1 MDIGN
6 VEDRIWEERIADALI
21 RRRESIPY
29 AAPSA
34 IYYSYIGP
42 INQDK
47 VHSIVSEIEQ
57 VMIAAEVGKAKVKK
71 TFTILLEGL
80 QNMAIH
86 STSASGMRYVGVD
99 VSAIGE
105 DILIQILGLAD
116 AHAVD
121 KVTRAVSRLNAMDRV
136 EIKAHYLDVMEN
148 GEMSA
153 KGGAGLGLITMVM
166 KSKEGMEV
174 ASQSEYDNLHILVHD
189 LKV

>member
-1 MDIGN
+1 MDNGN
-6 VEDRIWEERIADALI
+6 IEDRIWEERISDVLTL
-21 RRRESIPY
+21 RRESN
-29 AAPSA
+29 PSA
-34 IYYSYIGP
+34 ASATILYSYVGP

-47 VHSIVSEIEQ
+47 VHSLVSEIEE
-57 VMIAAEVGKAKVKK
+57 ILIEAEVGKAKVKK

-86 STSASGMRYVGVD
+86 STAASGTRYVGLE
-99 VSAIGE
+99 VSAFAA
-105 DILIQILGLAD
+105 DINIQILGLAD
-116 AHAVD
+116 ALALD
-121 KVTRAVSRLNAMDRV
+121 KVTQAVSRLNAMERP

-166 KSKEGMEV
+166 KSKEGMIV
-174 ASQSEYDNLHILVHD
+174 TSQSANDGIHILAHS